1 MPAFRPGPT
10 LLIHGGVGP
19 YEKEFEEPRRAG
31 LARAA
36 EAARAVL
43 AANGTALDAVV
54 RAVTVLEDDPVF
66 NAGRGS
72 VLNAAGEVETD
83 AAVMDGA
90 SGNAGAV
97 AGVQGIVHPVLLA
110 RAVLNDGRA
119 VLLVGRGAERFA
131 EERGLERCD
140 PKSLIVETQ
149 RAALNRHHRGTV
161 GAVALDS
168 TGRLAA
174 ATSTGGLTGKLAGR
188 VGDTP
193 LIGCGTYADRR
204 VAVSAT
210 GDGES
215 VVRLVL
221 AHRLALRYAEGRDL
235 AAAVRD
241 AADLFRETQPGI
253 LGLIA
258 VSAAGE
264 IVARSLPGTHLLV
277 ARWNAGEPEVTS
289 APND

>member
-1 MPAFRPGPT
+1 MPPFRPGPT
-10 LLIHGGVGP
+10 LLVHGGVGP
-19 YEKEFEEPRRAG
+19 YEAEFEEPRRAG

-43 AANGTALDAVV
+43 AADGTALDAVV

-110 RAVLNDGRA
+110 RAVLDDGRA
-119 VLLVGRGAERFA
+119 VLLVGRGAEGFA
-131 EERGLERCD
+131 DERGLERCD
-140 PKSLIVETQ
+140 PQSLIVETQ
-149 RAALNRHHRGTV
+149 RAALGRHHRGTV
-161 GAVALDS
+161 GAVALDR

-235 AAAVRD
+235 TAAVRD

-277 ARWNAGEPEVTS
+277 ARWSAGEPEVTS

>member
-1 MPAFRPGPT
+1 MPPFRPGPT
-10 LLIHGGVGP
+10 LLVHGGVGP
-19 YEKEFEEPRRAG
+19 YEAEFEEPRRAG

-43 AANGTALDAVV
+43 AADGTALDAVV

-110 RAVLNDGRA
+110 RAVLDDGRA

-131 EERGLERCD
+131 DERGLERCD
-140 PKSLIVETQ
+140 PQSLIVETQ
-149 RAALNRHHRGTV
+149 RAALSRHHRGTV
-161 GAVALDS
+161 GAVALDR

-235 AAAVRD
+235 TAAVRD

-277 ARWNAGEPEVTS
+277 ARWSAGEPEVTS

>member
-19 YEKEFEEPRRAG
+19 YEEEFEEPRRAG

-110 RAVLNDGRA
+110 RAVLDDGRS